1 MALPLDGYFVIGMVA
16 TVVDYIAR
24 KIREGRLKDE
34 EIIFIPIKPTIC
46 LPIRDDM
53 LVISTLSW
61 TRNLK
66 GKLDVSVFANPVIK
80 DISPMR
86 YNIKLSSLER
96 EIVERIYQ
104 SLLNR
109 LG

>member
-1 MALPLDGYFVIGMVA
+1 MALPLDGHFVIGMVA

-34 EIIFIPIKPTIC
+34 KIIFIPIEPTIC

-61 TRNLK
+61 TRHLN

-80 DISPMR
+80 DIGPMH
-86 YNIKLSSLER
+86 YDIKLGNLER

-104 SLLNR
+104 SLLKE